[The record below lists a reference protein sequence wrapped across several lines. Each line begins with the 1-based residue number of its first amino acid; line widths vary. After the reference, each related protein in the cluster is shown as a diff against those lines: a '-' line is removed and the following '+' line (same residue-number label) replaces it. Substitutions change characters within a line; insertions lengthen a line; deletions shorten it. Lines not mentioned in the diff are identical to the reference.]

1 MGRVMDYRVLY
12 SQTSRLQIKALH
24 PRARSIIKAQ
34 IENLKENPYLGKSL
48 EKELSGYH
56 SLRTKRFRIIYKIDN
71 SAHII
76 QIHYVGHRRDIY
88 DLFKETL
95 TRA

>member
-1 MGRVMDYRVLY
+1 MDYRLLY

-24 PRARSIIKAQ
+24 PRPRSIIKAQ
-34 IENLKENPYLGKSL
+34 IENLKENPFLGNAL
-48 EKELSGYH
+48 EREPSGYH
-56 SLRTKRFRIIYKIDN
+56 SLRTKRFRITYKIAN

-88 DLFKETL
+88 DLFKEAL
-95 TRA
+95 TRS

>member
-1 MGRVMDYRVLY
+1 MDYRILY

-24 PRARSIIKAQ
+24 PRSRSLIKTQ
-34 IENLKENPYLGKSL
+34 IDYLKEDPYLGKAL

-71 SAHII
+71 SAHTI
-76 QIHYVGHRRDIY
+76 QIHYIGPRRDVY
-88 DLFKETL
+88 DLFKEAL
-95 TRA
+95 TK